1 MKYALRDALWSGG
14 RPGNSPALWWVNVV
28 KRDRRLTPRWRVRL
42 LGLLA
47 LLLTATTLAAL
58 ARPKVY
64 VLRVEGVI
72 SPAAAMYIRRGI
84 DTAQRAGAEALVIEL
99 DTPGGLMKS
108 MDDITKALLGSPV
121 PVIVYVSPS
130 GARAASAG
138 LFIVYAA
145 HVAAMAPTTHL
156 GAATPVFSGT
166 DGGPEGENQRTLRR
180 KVTEDAVAMIRTI
193 AARRH
198 RNAAWAEKAVRRAVS
213 LPSEE
218 AVRGKVVDLLA
229 RDLED
234 LLRRV
239 NGREVELPDGKRP
252 LRTADAEI
260 VRVDM
265 DLRERFL
272 DILADPNLGLILMM
286 IGVYGI
292 IIELS
297 HPGAILPGI
306 VGGIALILA
315 LASFAIL
322 EVNYAGVALIG
333 FAVLLF
339 VADVLLPAHGI
350 LTAGGLISFIL
361 GALLLTSQHEPYLQV
376 SLQVVLM
383 LASMTGAFFLF
394 IVGSAL
400 RAQRR
405 RPAVGREALLGA
417 AGVARTDLKP
427 AGMVL
432 AQGELWSAEAVDE
445 AVSAGERVRV
455 VGAEGL
461 KLWVQKERRE

>member
-1 MKYALRDALWSGG
+1 M
-14 RPGNSPALWWVNVV
+14 
-28 KRDRRLTPRWRVRL
+28 
-42 LGLLA
+42 
-47 LLLTATTLAAL
+47 
-58 ARPKVY
+58 
-64 VLRVEGVI
+64 
-72 SPAAAMYIRRGI
+72 
-84 DTAQRAGAEALVIEL
+84 Q
-99 DTPGGLMKS
+99 
-108 MDDITKALLGSPV
+108 
-121 PVIVYVSPS
+121 
-130 GARAASAG
+130 
-138 LFIVYAA
+138 
-145 HVAAMAPTTHL
+145 
-156 GAATPVFSGT
+156 
-166 DGGPEGENQRTLRR
+166 
-180 KVTEDAVAMIRTI
+180 
-193 AARRH
+193 
-198 RNAAWAEKAVRRAVS
+198 
-213 LPSEE
+213 
-218 AVRGKVVDLLA
+218 GKVVDLLA

-445 AVSAGERVRV
+445 AVAAGERVRV

>member
-1 MKYALRDALWSGG
+1 MRQA
-14 RPGNSPALWWVNVV
+14 
-28 KRDRRLTPRWRVRL
+28 
-42 LGLLA
+42 
-47 LLLTATTLAAL
+47 AAL
-58 ARPKVY
+58 
-64 VLRVEGVI
+64 
-72 SPAAAMYIRRGI
+72 PA
-84 DTAQRAGAEALVIEL
+84 
-99 DTPGGLMKS
+99 
-108 MDDITKALLGSPV
+108 
-121 PVIVYVSPS
+121 
-130 GARAASAG
+130 
-138 LFIVYAA
+138 
-145 HVAAMAPTTHL
+145 
-156 GAATPVFSGT
+156 
-166 DGGPEGENQRTLRR
+166 
-180 KVTEDAVAMIRTI
+180 
-193 AARRH
+193 
-198 RNAAWAEKAVRRAVS
+198 
-213 LPSEE
+213 EE
-218 AVRGKVVDLLA
+218 AVRLKVVDLLA
-229 RDLED
+229 PDLND

-239 NGREVELPDGKRP
+239 NGREVELPEGRRA
-252 LRTADAEI
+252 LHTANTAI

-272 DILADPNLGLILMM
+272 DILADPNIGLLLMTLA
-286 IGVYGI
+286 IYGI
-292 IIELS
+292 ILELS
-297 HPGAILPGI
+297 HPGAILPGV

-315 LASFAIL
+315 LASFATL
-322 EVNYAGVALIG
+322 QVNYAGVALIG

-339 VADVLLPAHGI
+339 VADLLVSAHGI
-350 LTAGGLISFIL
+350 LSVGGVISFIL

-445 AVSAGERVRV
+445 AVAAGERVRV

-461 KLWVQKERRE
+461 KLWVQKERSE